1 MKFSNIKAIA
11 MKNINQIKRDPR
23 MIALSIIAPIIITA
37 LFGSV
42 FGGDLTDVKIYIV
55 DDDDNFG
62 NIFGNEIIT
71 EISKDQRFQFN
82 TTTSDPKLV
91 KEAVENNYSQAAIIF
106 PITFT
111 QNILLGIG
119 SEVELYVSYS
129 NLFVSNYTVT
139 SFETCFNIVMAKYFG
154 SPLVTIKITP
164 IHKPSVG
171 VLPDHIN
178 ISLSNRDVGWA
189 FLNNK
194 LSTEVVDILEEDD
207 TVDIKEVKSVKA
219 HEGEIKRGD
228 IRGIIIFSN
237 EFTYDALINK
247 QINVEI
253 KLDGSE
259 PQACG
264 AIIAALSEALS
275 EAFEDTFGKEAF
287 NIDDYYYNNLDGND
301 EAVES
306 ITYFTPAIIGFIAFF
321 FGFIL
326 TMLSF
331 IRERKE
337 GTMERILTSP
347 LKRSEIILGYIL
359 SFSILSII
367 QATVTIIVAILVF
380 NAQIE
385 FSILTLLLAYLIIY
399 LLLLTALG
407 LGIFLSTLAKT
418 EFQII
423 QFIPLVILP
432 FMLLSGVWAPVETL
446 PEFLRPISSIIPLTY
461 ANTAMRD
468 IFLKDATIIDIII
481 PLGILSLSAFLMISL
496 GILKLNKTL
505 K

>member
-1 MKFSNIKAIA
+1 MIFSNIRAIA
-11 MKNINQIKRDPR
+11 AKNLNQIKRDPR

-42 FGGDLTDVKIYIV
+42 FGGELTDINVYIV
-55 DDDDNFG
+55 EKDANFG
-62 NIFGNEIIT
+62 NIFANEIIDKMDEDT
-71 EISKDQRFQFN
+71 RIQFN
-82 TTTSDPKLV
+82 TSVNDPSLV
-91 KEAVENNYSQAAIIF
+91 KQAVDNNYSQAAVIF
-106 PITFT
+106 PSTFT
-111 QNILLGIG
+111 QNILIGIG
-119 SEVELYVSYS
+119 SEVELYVSYL
-129 NLFVSNYTVT
+129 NPNASNYIIE
-139 SFETCFNIVMAKYFG
+139 SFENSFNNIMGNYFG
-154 SPLVTIKITP
+154 NPQVVIKITP
-164 IHKPSVG
+164 VYQESVAF
-171 VLPDHIN
+171 LPNLIN
-178 ISLSNRDVGWA
+178 ISLSNKDLSWA
-189 FLNNK
+189 LLNGE
-194 LSTEVVDILEEDD
+194 LSEEVIDILEDDD
-207 TVDIKEVKSVKA
+207 TVNIKEVKSVSKYDNDVKNGLVRA
-219 HEGEIKRGD
+219 
-228 IRGIIIFSN
+228 IIIFSKD
-237 EFTYDALINK
+237 FTYRTLINRE
-247 QINVEI
+247 IDVDI

-259 PQACG
+259 PQACR

-287 NIDDYYYNNLDGND
+287 DIDDYYYNNID
-301 EAVES
+301 ETDEPVES

-331 IRERKE
+331 VRERKE
-337 GTMERILTSP
+337 GTLERILTSP
-347 LKRSEIILGYIL
+347 MKRSEIIVGYIL
-359 SFSILSII
+359 SFSILSTI
-367 QATVTIIVAILVF
+367 QATITMSVAILVF

-385 FSILTLLLAYLIIY
+385 FSIISLLLAYLIIY

-446 PEFLRPISSIIPLTY
+446 PAFLRPASSVIPLTY
-461 ANTAMRD
+461 ANGAMRN
-468 IFLKDATIIDIII
+468 IFLRNATILDIGFQ
-481 PLGILSLSAFLMISL
+481 LGVLGLSAFLMISL